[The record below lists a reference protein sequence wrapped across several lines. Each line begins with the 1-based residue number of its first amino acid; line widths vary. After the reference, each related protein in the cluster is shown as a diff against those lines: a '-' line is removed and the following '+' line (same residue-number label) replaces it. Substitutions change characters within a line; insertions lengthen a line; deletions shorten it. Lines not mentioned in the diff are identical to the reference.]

1 MLFRSLSDAVG
12 QSIKQTLKK
21 KIPLLMEIFKYT
33 EKLLEFSGGL
43 VVKTPDFH
51 YRGHGFDSSSGDKD
65 SATYRTHASHLP
77 L

>member
-1 MLFRSLSDAVG
+1 
-12 QSIKQTLKK
+12 
-21 KIPLLMEIFKYT
+21 MEIFKYT